1 MSDDEKNSVYS
12 MQVESGVESMRQQ
25 IIKSTSSTVLVLARL
40 FSEEC
45 LNFHGQNKI
54 SAQRFRFKP
63 SYRRVLDAVLA
74 VTID

>member
-1 MSDDEKNSVYS
+1 
-12 MQVESGVESMRQQ
+12 MQVESGVESTMRQQ

-63 SYRRVLDAVLA
+63 SYTRVLDAVLA